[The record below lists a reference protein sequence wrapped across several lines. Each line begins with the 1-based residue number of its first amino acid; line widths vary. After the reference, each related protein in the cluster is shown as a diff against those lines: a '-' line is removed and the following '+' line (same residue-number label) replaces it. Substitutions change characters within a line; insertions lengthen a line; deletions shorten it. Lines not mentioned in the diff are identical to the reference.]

1 MDIRIPQSD
10 PQKVRALKERFSLDL
25 LSATILERRGLE
37 KAEDA
42 VYYLETDT
50 IYQHSPFECE
60 DVYTA
65 VDRISQAIEEGERIL
80 IFGDRDVDGVT
91 GAAILF
97 RGLRKLGAKDV
108 TVRLPEGDEPYGL
121 TADTVAEI
129 FSHEYSLVITVD
141 NGISAVEEIRELERN
156 GVDVVVLDHHIP
168 GDELPGAVALFDPRI
183 EGSGYPFSSLAGCA
197 VAAKMIWALE
207 FSRTP
212 LYGSECIVLH
222 AEPRNGSVRIN
233 AVRLENLIEIDR
245 ITEEV
250 PEEAGFSAAKD
261 RLMDFLAVNLPIMV
275 LDADTEKKMLRRAF
289 GNGVDISLVD
299 IRQKLEALMPRARN
313 HSLFDLAML
322 SRAAKYRDG
331 DKEIETLVS
340 LFRSISIYS
349 YPSLSKDYDSLMQL
363 AAIGTVA
370 DLMPMKDENRIIV
383 KRGLRLLS
391 ENPLPCLRSLIGRQ
405 NLYGKRINTRD
416 ISFYVAPVLNAA
428 GRMGHP
434 MDAFSLLIS
443 EDPAEAEGLT
453 ENLIALNRQR
463 QMNEE
468 NAIAAVRD
476 KARESYDKLD
486 GRFVIVSDESIP
498 RGLTG
503 AIASKLSKEY
513 SVPSLVLAD
522 VGDRVSGSMR
532 CSDRY
537 DAKAFLSSFASFF
550 DDYGGHQCAAG
561 FSMPS
566 ERKDSLLSA
575 MEAVIMA
582 MDGAAAAAPE
592 GTDADAVIPPEYMTT
607 GIWRLSSMLEPYG
620 QENAEL
626 RLYIKDAVISDIIPS
641 KQDQKFMRFSL
652 RFGTYAWPA
661 VWWAPHDRESFRKG
675 MHVNAVF
682 TPDINF
688 WKGTEKEQLLIV
700 EMEEAADE

>member
-1 MDIRIPQSD
+1 MKVRIASSD
-10 PQKVRALKERFSLDL
+10 PAKVRSLKERYSLSL
-25 LSATILERRGLE
+25 LAATILERRGVESGEDMMYFLE
-37 KAEDA
+37 SDT
-42 VYYLETDT
+42 VYL
-50 IYQHSPFECE
+50 HSPFEAD

-65 VDRISQAIEEGERIL
+65 VDRINDAIDNGERIL

-91 GAAILF
+91 ATAIMY
-97 RGLRKLGAKDV
+97 RSLRKLDAENV
-108 TVRLPEGDEPYGL
+108 FTRLPSGDEPYGL
-121 TADTVAEI
+121 TMDSVNEI
-129 FSHEYSLVITVD
+129 MEKEYSLVITVD
-141 NGISAVEEIRELERN
+141 CGISSVEEIRTLEKN
-156 GVDVVVLDHHIP
+156 GIDVIVLDHHIA
-168 GDELPGAVALFDPRI
+168 GEELPPAAAIFDPRVP
-183 EGSGYPFSSLAGCA
+183 GSGYPFDGLAGCA
-197 VAAKMIWALE
+197 VAAKMAWALS

-212 LYGSECIVLH
+212 VFGTGCILLH
-222 AEPRNGSVRIN
+222 AEPRNGTIRIN
-233 AVRLENLIEIDR
+233 AVRLEDLAETDR

-250 PEEAGFSAAKD
+250 VEGAFSIERT
-261 RLMDFLAVNLPIMV
+261 RLMDFLAVGLPVIV
-275 LDADTEKKMLRRAF
+275 LDSDTETNMLRKAF
-289 GNGVDISLVD
+289 GRGVDISLID
-299 IRQKLEALMPRARN
+299 MRPQLEKLMPSAAGR
-313 HSLFDLAML
+313 SLFDLSAR
-322 SRAAKYRDG
+322 SRAARYRDG
-331 DKEIETLVS
+331 DREIETLVS
-340 LFRSISIYS
+340 LFRSVSVYS
-349 YPSLSKDYDSLMQL
+349 YPSLSSEFDELLQL
-363 AAIGTVA
+363 AAIGTIA

-682 TPDINF
+682 TPDMNF

-700 EMEEAADE
+700 DMEEAADE